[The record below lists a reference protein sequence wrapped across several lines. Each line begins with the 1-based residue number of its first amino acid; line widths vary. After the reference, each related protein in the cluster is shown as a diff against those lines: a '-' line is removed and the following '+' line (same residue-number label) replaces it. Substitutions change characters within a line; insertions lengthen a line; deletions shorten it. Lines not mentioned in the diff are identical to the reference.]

1 MTVAKRMY
9 LLLLLNV
16 ATHALSGVTST
27 SSPTLSPSS
36 PASSEAGAERSNDVS
51 LSEVG
56 GDSRTFYYYN
66 GTAMVNT
73 TTVAITFAFY
83 SVIALGIYSLVAGAA
98 AEQMADFIEV
108 SEVGDAFKVTADAVL
123 NTIILQR
130 QDKEESIQGHFP
142 EKQDSHYWNRAKQYE
157 GYSENH
163 ALWGPERMTNQLPMM
178 KKRINMF
185 ERG

>member
-16 ATHALSGVTST
+16 ATHALSGVTLT

-51 LSEVG
+51 LGDVG
-56 GDSRTFYYYN
+56 GDSRAFYYYN

-108 SEVGDAFKVTADAVL
+108 SEVGDAFKVTADAALDTV
-123 NTIILQR
+123 IFQR
-130 QDKEESIQGHFP
+130 QDKESIQGDFT

-163 ALWGPERMTNQLPMM
+163 ALWGQESMTNQLPMM
-178 KKRINMF
+178 KKSINMF

>member
-1 MTVAKRMY
+1 
-9 LLLLLNV
+9 
-16 ATHALSGVTST
+16 
-27 SSPTLSPSS
+27 
-36 PASSEAGAERSNDVS
+36 
-51 LSEVG
+51 
-56 GDSRTFYYYN
+56 
-66 GTAMVNT
+66 MVNT

-123 NTIILQR
+123 DTVIFQR
-130 QDKEESIQGHFP
+130 QDKESMQGDLT
-142 EKQDSHYWNRAKQYE
+142 EKQDSYYWNRAKQYE

-163 ALWGPERMTNQLPMM
+163 ALWGPESMTNQLPMM